1 MQYTPNPSAFKFLLN
16 KDVKAGGAATYK
28 DQNECDNDLA
38 RTLFEIPAVEHLYF
52 FDNVI
57 TVTLNPSVPIEEIKN
72 EILNTIEKY
81 APAHDPNFTTK
92 EEQKKLARQNLPEDL
107 RRINE
112 ILDRTVRP
120 ALQGD
125 GGDIEILSYNHPE
138 ISVRY
143 NGACGGCPSS
153 MMGTL
158 QAITGILREE
168 FDPDIEVIPV

>member
-16 KDVKAGGAATYK
+16 RDVKSGGAATYK
-28 DQNECDNDLA
+28 DKDECDNNLA
-38 RTLFEIPAVEHLYF
+38 KTLFDIPAVEHLYF

-57 TVTLNPSVPIEEIKN
+57 TVTLNPSVPVEAVKDK
-72 EILNTIEKY
+72 ILNTIQKE
-81 APAHDPNFTTK
+81 APTHDPNFTTK
-92 EEQKKLARQNLPEDL
+92 EEQKKLERQNLPEDL
-107 RRINE
+107 KRINE

-125 GGDIEILSYNHPE
+125 GGDIEILSYVHPE

-143 NGACGGCPSS
+143 RGACGGCPSS